1 MVLEYYRNR
10 YKSFGITGGIFSFLN
25 TLTQLLFFTII
36 TFSFLFNI
44 VIVDGSSMR
53 NTLYEN
59 DCLLVFNFCYEVK
72 NSDIVIISRNYEN
85 TEGGRNKNLY
95 EKSIIKRVIATEGQK
110 VAIKN
115 GYVYV
120 DDKILKES
128 YVNTKTLPID
138 FTTAQIVPQG
148 KVFVLGDNRKSS
160 KDSRSI
166 DIGMVDKRY
175 IVGKILLRFYPFE
188 KIKLF

>member
-1 MVLEYYRNR
+1 MLGIRLYDTFNKAKDFFKKPIVHW
-10 YKSFGITGGIFSFLN
+10 SFGKWRNNHLLPIWRRGPILRLGKSPYALN
-25 TLTQLLFFTII
+25 T
-36 TFSFLFNI
+36 N
-44 VIVDGSSMR
+44 
-53 NTLYEN
+53 
-59 DCLLVFNFCYEVK
+59 CYEVK

-160 KDSRSI
+160 KDSCSI

-175 IVGKILLRFYPFE
+175 IVGKILLRFYTFE
-188 KIKLF
+188 